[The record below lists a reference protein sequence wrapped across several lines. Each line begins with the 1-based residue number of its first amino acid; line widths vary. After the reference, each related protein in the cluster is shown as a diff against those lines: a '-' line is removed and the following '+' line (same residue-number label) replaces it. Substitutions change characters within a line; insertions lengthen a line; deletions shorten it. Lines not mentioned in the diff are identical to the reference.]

1 MLLSTLLAFLAAAPA
16 AHTESAPRGHQ
27 DAPAPDRRVVVRDR
41 YRALCEARDE
51 AGLVDLWRTHE
62 DLILVTID
70 ADLEAGLAVWEEA
83 PDDPDQESID
93 ALHGRA
99 LFGARAASRATG
111 RAIFHDYA
119 ASFVGWDADQ
129 RAALRVEQRIYQ
141 RALGELAKPDID
153 PSGAESIVARE
164 VWERA
169 LVLGD
174 WWGVAM
180 GFEVE
185 GRAHLRGGRHKDALV
200 AFSQARL
207 YFDQLGLVDSELET
221 LRHLVRVT
229 EALGTWERSRA
240 LAADALALARAHG
253 RTEPLRELL
262 QGRARAERALGR
274 DEDAQRTAG
283 ELEALGA
290 GESAD
295 EPK

>member
-1 MLLSTLLAFLAAAPA
+1 MLLSTLLVLLAATPAPHA
-16 AHTESAPRGHQ
+16 ASTPRGLQ

-41 YRALCEARDE
+41 YRALAEARDE

-83 PDDPDQESID
+83 PEDPDQERID

-119 ASFVGWDADQ
+119 ASFAGWDAEQ
-129 RAALRVEQRIYQ
+129 RAALRIEQRIYQ
-141 RALGELAKPDID
+141 RALGELTKPEID

-207 YFDQLGLVDSELET
+207 YFDQLGLVDSELEV
-221 LRHLVRVT
+221 LRHLVRLT

-240 LAADALALARAHG
+240 LAADALALARARG
-253 RTEPLRELL
+253 RTEHLRELL

-274 DEDAQRTAG
+274 DAQAERTEA
-283 ELEALGA
+283 ELEALGTGSGA
-290 GESAD
+290 QA
-295 EPK
+295 PK